1 MLAEERRKE
10 ILEILKKDKVVKA
23 LTLVEKYNVGVET
36 IRRDFDS
43 LEKKGLIKK
52 IYGGASFI
60 SDKEKNNEI
69 LEYDIRKNLETN
81 EKNELVKKALN
92 FINEDD
98 SIFLNDGSTNLCL
111 AREIKNKI
119 KKITIITNSL
129 PIASELS
136 NINNYQIIL
145 AGGFLNNKE
154 QAFFGSISENIISQF
169 IVNKAFLSV
178 SSISL
183 NDGITDFP
191 LEEVSIQKT
200 MINYSKELY
209 VLANSKK
216 FETSTLMKVTDLQ
229 NIKAVITDSNLSD
242 ELFEKYKK
250 FGINIIK

>member
-111 AREIKNKI
+111 AREIKNNI

-129 PIASELS
+129 PIVSELS

-154 QAFFGSISENIISQF
+154 QAFFGSISENIIS
-169 IVNKAFLSV
+169 
-178 SSISL
+178 
-183 NDGITDFP
+183 
-191 LEEVSIQKT
+191 
-200 MINYSKELY
+200 
-209 VLANSKK
+209 
-216 FETSTLMKVTDLQ
+216 
-229 NIKAVITDSNLSD
+229 
-242 ELFEKYKK
+242 
-250 FGINIIK
+250 